1 MTINLATN
9 RLKEPESF
17 IQLAVVQMEPLIGE
31 KSKNIAKTTR
41 LINKAAD
48 KGAQLIIFP
57 ELCNSGYIFNTRNE
71 AFELA
76 ESITNGPTVTQWT
89 KLTRERNIYL
99 VAGIAEKDGEKLYN
113 SAVLIG
119 PKGVIGTYRKLH
131 LWFEEQLFF
140 HPGNLGLPVFHLPFG
155 CLGMH
160 ICYDLWFP
168 ETSRILALQG
178 ADIIC
183 SPTNW
188 VPSSK
193 PFYDEANRCIA
204 NYLAIATAQSNAV
217 FIACADRI
225 GVERGQPFEGRS
237 IIIEPSGRTIAG
249 PASANREEVL
259 ITDINL
265 MKSRKIKT
273 TSSMNHRFG
282 DRRTDV
288 YDRML
293 GYC

>member
-1 MTINLATN
+1 
-9 RLKEPESF
+9 
-17 IQLAVVQMEPLIGE
+17 
-31 KSKNIAKTTR
+31 
-41 LINKAAD
+41 
-48 KGAQLIIFP
+48 
-57 ELCNSGYIFNTRNE
+57 
-71 AFELA
+71 
-76 ESITNGPTVTQWT
+76 WT
-89 KLTRERNIYL
+89 KLAHERNIYL
-99 VAGIAEKDGEKLYN
+99 VAGIAEKEGEKLYN

-178 ADIIC
+178 ADLIC

-188 VPSSK
+188 VPSSN
-193 PFYDEANRCIA
+193 PFYDEADRCIA
-204 NYLAIATAQSNAV
+204 NYLAIAAAQSNAL
-217 FIACADRI
+217 FLACADRI
-225 GVERGQPFEGRS
+225 GIERGQPFEGRS

-249 PASANREEVL
+249 PASKNCEEILVA
-259 ITDINL
+259 TIN
-265 MKSRKIKT
+265 MMNSRKLKT
-273 TSSMNHRFG
+273 TSSMNHRFA

-288 YDRML
+288 YGQML